1 MQVVLLERVEKL
13 GQMGDVVK
21 VRPGY
26 ARNYLLPQKKALRA
40 TATNLTF
47 FETRRA
53 DLEAANLQ
61 RRQEAE
67 AAAGKLEG
75 LSVTIIRRAGDTGQL
90 YGSVSSRDIVDALR
104 EDGVKVERH
113 QISLIRPIKT
123 LGLHEVRLV
132 LHPEVSVV
140 VQANVARTNDEAE
153 AQARGEDLSVV
164 ADEYE
169 FESTAAEMFEEGGA
183 PAPEADETAETPS

>member
-1 MQVVLLERVEKL
+1 MQVVLLERVENL

-26 ARNYLLPQKKALRA
+26 ARNYLLPLKKALRA
-40 TATNLTF
+40 SAENLTY

-53 DLEAANLQ
+53 ELETINLQ

-67 AAAGKLEG
+67 AAAEKLKG

-90 YGSVSSRDIVDALR
+90 YGSVSSRDIVEALR
-104 EDGVKVERH
+104 EDGVKIERQ
-113 QISLIRPIKT
+113 QISLVRPIKT

-132 LHPEVSVV
+132 LHPEVSVG
-140 VQANVARTNDEAE
+140 VQANVARTADEAD

-164 ADEYE
+164 RDDYE
-169 FESTAAEMFEEGGA
+169 FESNVEEMFEEGVA
-183 PAPEADETAETPS
+183 PALEGEEAGDEAR

>member
-1 MQVVLLERVEKL
+1 MQVVLLERVENL

-26 ARNYLLPQKKALRA
+26 ARNYLLPLKKALRA
-40 TATNLTF
+40 TAENLTY

-53 DLEAANLQ
+53 ELETINLQ

-67 AAAGKLEG
+67 AAAEKLAG

-90 YGSVSSRDIVDALR
+90 YGSVSSRDIVEALR
-104 EDGVKVERH
+104 EDGVKIERQ
-113 QISLIRPIKT
+113 QISLVRPIKT

-132 LHPEVSVV
+132 LHPEVSVG
-140 VQANVARTNDEAE
+140 VQANVARTTDEAD

-164 ADEYE
+164 RDDYE
-169 FESTAAEMFEEGGA
+169 FESSVEEMFEEGVA
-183 PAPEADETAETPS
+183 PALEGEEAGDEAR